1 MEKLPSH
8 QLGKNDPQVSA
19 IGFGAMAQGEDF
31 ISIPGTTKIKNLEE
45 YIEAVHIHL
54 TDQQVKQIR
63 QVCENANVVGERYSQ
78 QFSDNLFTDSAPI
91 KI

>member
-1 MEKLPSH
+1 PDDFEE
-8 QLGKNDPQVSA
+8 NDFQRSQPRFSKEN
-19 IGFGAMAQGEDF
+19 F
-31 ISIPGTTKIKNLEE
+31 PKNLQLVDLIKEL
-45 YIEAVHIHL
+45 AVHIHL